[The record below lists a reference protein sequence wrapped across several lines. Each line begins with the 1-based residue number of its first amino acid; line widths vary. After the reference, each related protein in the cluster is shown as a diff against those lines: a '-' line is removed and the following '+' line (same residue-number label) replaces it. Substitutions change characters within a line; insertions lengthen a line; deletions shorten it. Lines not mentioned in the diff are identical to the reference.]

1 MPNHLLALV
10 AIMFLNACGPIDIG
24 DGEEED
30 CTECSDS
37 GTDSADSGEAD
48 ADTDADTDAD
58 SDADSDA
65 DTDSGDA
72 PVDADGDGYDDAEVD
87 CDDGDASVHPDAE
100 EICDAIDNDCDGEI
114 DEGCDA
120 DYYEIVASA
129 DYPSSHDLIQINVQ
143 PIWSVDEL
151 GDWWW
156 DSESAAYDDSVSWS
170 SADEFGVILGVRLNT
185 IVYEDTDNDGGYDS
199 YDWYCY
205 GHYSTAENDSTVRID
220 LVVNGVSYD
229 ADDLVTWSPGSSSET
244 SLGCSA
250 LLWFGDT
257 ASITEGAVY

>member
-65 DTDSGDA
+65 DTDSG
-72 PVDADGDGYDDAEVD
+72 VSSDADGDGYDDAPED
-87 CDDGDASVHPDAE
+87 CDDSDPAVNPGADEACND
-100 EICDAIDNDCDGEI
+100 IDDDCDGDI
-114 DEGCDA
+114 DEGCDEE
-120 DYYEIVASA
+120 EISELSASA
-129 DYPSSHDLIQINVQ
+129 DYTSSHDLLEINIQ
-143 PIWSVDEL
+143 PIWDVSEI

-156 DSESAAYDDSVSWS
+156 DSETAPNDDEVTWSAEDDF
-170 SADEFGVILGVRLNT
+170 EGILGVRLNT
-185 IVYEDTDNDGGYDS
+185 TVYEDTDNNGGYDT

-205 GHYSTAENDSTVRID
+205 GHYSTAELDPTVSID
-220 LVVNGVSYD
+220 IEVDGVWYD
-229 ADDLVTWSPGSSSET
+229 ADDLVTWSPGESTET

-257 ASITEGAVY
+257 STITDGAVY